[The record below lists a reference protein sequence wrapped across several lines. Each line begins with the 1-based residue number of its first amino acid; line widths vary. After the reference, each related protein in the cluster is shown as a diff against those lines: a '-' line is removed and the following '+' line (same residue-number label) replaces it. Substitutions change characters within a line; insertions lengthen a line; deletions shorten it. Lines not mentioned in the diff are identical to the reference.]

1 MRVWLLLVVWALSA
15 PALAIINIEELRM
28 DESVA
33 GWQMSTTL
41 NLSGQRGNIDE
52 DKFALNGA
60 TQWISNDLNRRYLL
74 LLSTAIDQAE
84 GFTYS
89 EEYFAHLRRTRQIT
103 ADWSWEVFT
112 QYQKEPLNNSY
123 TRELLGTNARYKL
136 QRTPFNGHAGMGI
149 MYERRSVAPAIAN
162 RAQANDWRFNFYMDS
177 VYPISEQAEWAISF
191 YVQPRVDKPS
201 DVRSIVNL
209 GLTSRV
215 TRLFSLTLDISFNNE
230 SNPLNGQS
238 YSNWEYAT
246 GLNIRF

>member
-1 MRVWLLLVVWALSA
+1 MRFWAILWVCLFSS

-28 DESVA
+28 DESEA

-60 TQWISNDLNRRYLL
+60 SQWISDDLNRRYLL
-74 LLSTAIDQAE
+74 LLSSAVDRAE

-89 EEYFAHLRRTRQIT
+89 EEYFAHVRRTRQLT
-103 ADWSWEVFT
+103 ENWGWELFA

-123 TRELLGTNARYKL
+123 RRELLGTNARYRL
-136 QRTPFNGHAGMGI
+136 QQTPFNGHAGMGI
-149 MYERRSVAPAIAN
+149 MYERRSVTPLIEG
-162 RAQANDWRFNFYMDS
+162 RKQANDWRFNFYLDS
-177 VYPISEQAEWAISF
+177 VYPLSENSEWAVGF
-191 YVQPRVDKPS
+191 YVQPRVDNMS
-201 DVRSIVNL
+201 DVRSIVNM

-230 SNPLNGQS
+230 SNPLDGQS
-238 YSNWEYAT
+238 YSHWEYAT